1 MSRPCLCGYSAALS
15 LAFVLSTTSF
25 FTPKLFAQ
33 SDNSELVQ
41 VISPPKPR
49 VEVPAATLS
58 ADDLEV
64 RGDGLRAMKAYL
76 DALDYYRAA
85 IAKTTK
91 TESASLYNKAGI
103 CELQTQRYR
112 DAAKDFER
120 AIKADKNYAEAYNN
134 LGVIKYEERKFRN
147 AVAEYEKA
155 IKILPG
161 YASFYTNVGAA
172 YFSEKKFD
180 KATAAYAHAM
190 QLDPDIFQRASHNGI
205 SAQLPSPADRAHYD
219 FEIARLYAK
228 MGALD
233 RSLMYLGRA
242 LEEGYTGIQVV
253 YKDSNFEAL
262 RKDPR
267 FGQLMAARPV
277 AIPE

>member
-1 MSRPCLCGYSAALS
+1 MSRRWLYPCFAALPF
-15 LAFVLSTTSF
+15 AF
-25 FTPKLFAQ
+25 LFCVPDVSAQ
-33 SDNSELVQ
+33 SSELVQ
-41 VISPPKPR
+41 AIAPPVPR
-49 VEVPAATLS
+49 GEAPQATAS

-64 RGDGLRAMKAYL
+64 RGDGLRAKKAYL

-85 IAKTTK
+85 IAKTAK
-91 TESASLYNKAGI
+91 ADSASLYNKAGI

-120 AIKADKNYAEAYNN
+120 ATKADKTYAEAYNN
-134 LGVIKYEERKFRN
+134 LGVIKYEEKKFSN
-147 AVAEYEKA
+147 AVSEYQKA
-155 IKILPG
+155 VKLLPG
-161 YASFYTNVGAA
+161 YASFYSNMGAA
-172 YFSEKKFD
+172 YFSQKKFE
-180 KATAAYAHAM
+180 KAMAAYAHAM
-190 QLDPDIFQRASHNGI
+190 ELDPDIFQRGSHTGV
-205 SAQLPSPADRAHYD
+205 SAQLPSPEDRAHYD

-233 RSLMYLGRA
+233 RSLMYLSRA
-242 LEEGYTGIQVV
+242 LEEGYNGIQVV

-267 FGQLMAARPV
+267 FGQLMAARPP